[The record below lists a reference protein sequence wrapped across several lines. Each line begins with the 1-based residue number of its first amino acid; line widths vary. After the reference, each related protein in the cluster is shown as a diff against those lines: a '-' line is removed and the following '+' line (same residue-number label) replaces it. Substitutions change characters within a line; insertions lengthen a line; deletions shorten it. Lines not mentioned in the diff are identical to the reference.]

1 MYWEIWFNMDEEISI
16 IDTNTRIEKIK
27 RFFVNNKKFLIF
39 ILSSILIITFIY
51 LTYSAVKERSI
62 KDLAK
67 KYNNILINFNKENKD
82 SFKNQLIEIINE
94 KNSTYSPLALYFI
107 LDNDLS
113 STNEEINDYFD
124 TIIENINLEKEIK
137 NLIIYKKGLFNSEFE
152 TENNLIEILKPI
164 TSSESIWKSHA
175 LYLLAEYFYSKDEKQ
190 KSKEFFSQIITLEN
204 ANLDILKETQKRLN
218 RDLSE

>member
-1 MYWEIWFNMDEEISI
+1 MKQVIRRIFTHNRPQPIKKPKFFNQ
-16 IDTNTRIEKIK
+16 
-27 RFFVNNKKFLIF
+27 
-39 ILSSILIITFIY
+39 
-51 LTYSAVKERSI
+51 
-62 KDLAK
+62 

-175 LYLLAEYFYSKDEKQ
+175 LYLLAEYFFEKNQKQ
-190 KSKEFFSQIITLEN
+190 KAKEFYNQILSSEKSNEN
-204 ANLDILKETQKRLN
+204 IIKETQKRLS
-218 RDLSE
+218 RDYSE

>member
-1 MYWEIWFNMDEEISI
+1 MDEEISI

-107 LDNDLS
+107 LDNNLNT
-113 STNEEINDYFD
+113 TNEEINNYFD
-124 TIIENINLEKEIK
+124 TIIENVNLEKEIK

-175 LYLLAEYFYSKDEKQ
+175 LYLLAEYFFEKNQKQ
-190 KSKEFFSQIITLEN
+190 KAKEFYNQILSSEKSNEN
-204 ANLDILKETQKRLN
+204 IIKETQKRLS
-218 RDLSE
+218 RDYSE

>member
-1 MYWEIWFNMDEEISI
+1 MDEEISI

-39 ILSSILIITFIY
+39 VLSSILLITFIY

-175 LYLLAEYFYSKDEKQ
+175 LYLLAEYFFEKNQKQ
-190 KSKEFFSQIITLEN
+190 KAKEFYNQILSSEKSNEN
-204 ANLDILKETQKRLN
+204 IIKETQKRLS
-218 RDLSE
+218 RDYSE

>member
-1 MYWEIWFNMDEEISI
+1 MDEEISI

-107 LDNDLS
+107 LDNNLNT
-113 STNEEINDYFD
+113 TNEEINNYFD
-124 TIIENINLEKEIK
+124 TIIENVNLEKEIK

-164 TSSESIWKSHA
+164 TSSESKWKSHA
-175 LYLLAEYFYSKDEKQ
+175 LYLLAEYFFEKNQKQ
-190 KSKEFFSQIITLEN
+190 KAKEFYNQILSSEKSNEN
-204 ANLDILKETQKRLN
+204 IIKETQKRLS
-218 RDLSE
+218 RDYSE

>member
-39 ILSSILIITFIY
+39 VLSSILLITFIY

-175 LYLLAEYFYSKDEKQ
+175 LYLLAEYFFEKNQKQ
-190 KSKEFFSQIITLEN
+190 KAKEFYNQILSSEKSNEN
-204 ANLDILKETQKRLN
+204 IIKETQKRLS
-218 RDLSE
+218 RDYSE